1 MEFPNL
7 ADPAV
12 LISLLTLS
20 FLEIVL
26 GVDNIIFISIIVDK
40 LEAAQQR
47 RARTIGLLLAMVF
60 RICLLFGITSLLKLT
75 SPLFEVPFL
84 HEHGTDNPVGISW
97 KDLILLGGGLFLVGK
112 STLEIHH
119 KLEDSAAEGTG
130 MAKYSKLSL
139 IIVQIVLVDAV
150 FSIDS
155 ILTAVGLVENVWI
168 MIIAVVLS
176 MGVMLAF
183 SGVIADFINRNPTL
197 QILALSFLIAI
208 GIMLVAEAFHQ
219 EVSKT
224 YLYTAMAFSLVVELI
239 NMRLRRNI
247 DMVKLNEKLPDYADF
262 GEKDDESKS

>member
-7 ADPAV
+7 AEPAV

-40 LEAAQQR
+40 LERAQQKQ
-47 RARTIGLLLAMVF
+47 ARTIGLLLAMVF
-60 RICLLFGITSLLKLT
+60 RIILLFGITSLLRLT
-75 SPLFEVPFL
+75 TPLFEVPFI
-84 HEHGTDNPVGISW
+84 HEHGTTEPVGISW

-119 KLEDSAAEGTG
+119 KLQASSESSLGA
-130 MAKYSKLSL
+130 AKYSSL
-139 IIVQIVLVDAV
+139 MATIIQIVLVDAV

-168 MIIAVVLS
+168 MVIAVVIS
-176 MGVMLAF
+176 MGIMLAF
-183 SGVIADFINRNPTL
+183 SGIIADFINRNPTL

-208 GIMLVAEAFHQ
+208 GMMLVAESFHQ
-219 EVSKT
+219 EVNKA
-224 YLYTAMAFSLVVELI
+224 YLYVAMAFSLTVELI
-239 NMRLRRNI
+239 NMRLRKNTE
-247 DMVKLNEKLPDYADF
+247 MVRLNDQEMPDYADT
-262 GEKDDESKS
+262 GEKE

>member
-7 ADPAV
+7 AEPAV

-40 LEAAQQR
+40 LQRAQQKQ
-47 RARTIGLLLAMVF
+47 ARTIGLLLAMVF
-60 RICLLFGITSLLKLT
+60 RIILLFGITSLLRLT
-75 SPLFEVPFL
+75 TPLFEVPFI
-84 HEHGTDNPVGISW
+84 HEHGTTEPVGISW

-119 KLEDSAAEGTG
+119 KLQASAESSLGA
-130 MAKYSKLSL
+130 AKYSSL
-139 IIVQIVLVDAV
+139 MATIIQIVLVDAV

-168 MIIAVVLS
+168 MIIAVVIS
-176 MGVMLAF
+176 MGIMLAF
-183 SGVIADFINRNPTL
+183 SGIIADFINRNPTL

-219 EVSKT
+219 EVNKA
-224 YLYTAMAFSLVVELI
+224 YLYVAMAFSLTVELI
-239 NMRLRRNI
+239 NMRLRKNTE
-247 DMVKLNEKLPDYADF
+247 MVRLNDQEMPDYADT
-262 GEKDDESKS
+262 GEKE